1 MLQRIL
7 AGFQNLP
14 GAEQAYLVSRQ
25 DGLISAVG
33 KRGKNPDL
41 EFANL
46 AVRELANLERGSLG
60 EGIELW
66 IEGDHTTLISRISSD
81 TSLVIRGKKNSRIA
95 RWRHAVDR
103 DTDVLNSLVR

>member
-33 KRGKNPDL
+33 KKGKSPDL
-41 EFANL
+41 DFANL
-46 AVRELANLERGSLG
+46 AVTELENLRRGNLG
-60 EGIELW
+60 EGLELW
-66 IEGDHTTLISRISSD
+66 IEGDETILVSRLSSD

-103 DTDVLNSLVR
+103 DTEVLNSLVR

>member
-66 IEGDHTTLISRISSD
+66 IEGDQTTLISRISSD

-95 RWRHAVDR
+95 RWRDAVDR

>member
-66 IEGDHTTLISRISSD
+66 IEGDETTLISRISSD

-95 RWRHAVDR
+95 RW
-103 DTDVLNSLVR
+103 

>member
-66 IEGDHTTLISRISSD
+66 IEGDQTTLISRISSD